1 VSLALKCKKSS
12 SVVLREY
19 LLSCEGIPIAN
30 KDKICCGDYY
40 VSREPKLQLLVHWHV
55 LDMRWGIGI
64 GLLRT
69 RRAKTTFNRMAR
81 AFQFEVRMAYESAG
95 GGKGFIGACVASR
108 TSMLSLYF
116 KLC

>member
-69 RRAKTTFNRMAR
+69 RRAKTIFNRMAR